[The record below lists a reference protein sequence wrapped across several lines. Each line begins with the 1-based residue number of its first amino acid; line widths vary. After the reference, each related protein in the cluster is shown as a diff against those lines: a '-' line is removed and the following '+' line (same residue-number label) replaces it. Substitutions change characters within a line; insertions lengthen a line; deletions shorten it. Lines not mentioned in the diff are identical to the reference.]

1 MALSEREQKLLEE
14 MERGLYASDADFAN
28 RVAQRSA
35 PSAKR
40 LIGGTALAVIGLSIL
55 LFAVIIQFAIF
66 GVIGFLVVLTGLVV
80 ASSNAT
86 GTPAVSGGSRQVS
99 PKAPK
104 RPGSSFEERWDRRRG
119 L

>member
-35 PSAKR
+35 PSARR
-40 LIGGTALAVIGLSIL
+40 LIGGTILAVIGLSIL

-66 GVIGFLVVLTGLVV
+66 GVVGFLVVLTGLVV
-80 ASSNAT
+80 ASSN
-86 GTPAVSGGSRQVS
+86 VSKPSASSNAGRQS
-99 PKAPK
+99 PPKAPK
-104 RPGSSFEERWDRRRG
+104 RPSTSFEERWDRRRG

>member
-28 RVAQRSA
+28 RVAKRSA

-66 GVIGFLVVLTGLVV
+66 GVVGFLVVLTGLVV
-80 ASSNAT
+80 ASSNISQAP
-86 GTPAVSGGSRQVS
+86 TPGPKSSTAKPAKKPGGS
-99 PKAPK
+99 
-104 RPGSSFEERWDRRRG
+104 FEDRWDRRRG

>member
-28 RVAQRSA
+28 RVAQRNA

-40 LIGGTALAVIGLSIL
+40 LIGGTALAIIGLSIL

-66 GVIGFLVVLTGLVV
+66 GVVGFLVVLTGLVV
-80 ASSNAT
+80 ASSNVGPA
-86 GTPAVSGGSRQVS
+86 TPAPSASKPTPPKS
-99 PKAPK
+99 PKKA
-104 RPGSSFEERWDRRRG
+104 GGSFEERWDRRRG

>member
-35 PSAKR
+35 PSARR
-40 LIGGTALAVIGLSIL
+40 LIGGTALAVVGLSIL

-66 GVIGFLVVLTGLVV
+66 GVVGFLVVLTGLVV
-80 ASSNAT
+80 ASSN
-86 GTPAVSGGSRQVS
+86 VSKSASGPNPNGQAK

-104 RPGSSFEERWDRRRG
+104 RPSTSFEDRWDRRRG